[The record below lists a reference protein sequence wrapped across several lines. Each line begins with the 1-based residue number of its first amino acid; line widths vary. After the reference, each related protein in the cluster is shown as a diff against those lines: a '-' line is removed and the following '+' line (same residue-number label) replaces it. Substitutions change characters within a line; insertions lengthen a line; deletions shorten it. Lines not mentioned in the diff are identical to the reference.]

1 MGKHRASA
9 ARAGRRNPTAE
20 VDAPAPSR
28 FSESRR
34 HRLRQLRAFCQ
45 VARLGS
51 ISRAAERVFCTQ
63 PAVSMQVR
71 ALEDELDVSLVE
83 RKGPNI
89 ALTPAGRQ
97 LYRLASPLVEGID
110 RLPDTFAEQY
120 RHVVVDIHV
129 AAGPT
134 AAAVLLP
141 EYLKRFSQQQ
151 PGTRVNVRTGTGRE
165 CLQWLRAYE
174 VDLVVGAMDV
184 EPPDLQCYPVVSA
197 DYVLITPEAH
207 PLAGRD
213 SVTLQDLSAWPLVA
227 QTARTQTRQFG
238 EMFLRQHRIPYR
250 IEVEVDG
257 WDAIKAC
264 VEAGLGI
271 AVVPELCLDDRDR
284 VWRIPFSG
292 GLPPRTY
299 GAITRR
305 DRILPM
311 AVRQIIRI
319 MDPTRPIEL

>member
-1 MGKHRASA
+1 
-9 ARAGRRNPTAE
+9 
-20 VDAPAPSR
+20 
-28 FSESRR
+28 
-34 HRLRQLRAFCQ
+34 
-45 VARLGS
+45 
-51 ISRAAERVFCTQ
+51 
-63 PAVSMQVR
+63 
-71 ALEDELDVSLVE
+71 
-83 RKGPNI
+83 
-89 ALTPAGRQ
+89 
-97 LYRLASPLVEGID
+97 
-110 RLPDTFAEQY
+110 
-120 RHVVVDIHV
+120 
-129 AAGPT
+129 
-134 AAAVLLP
+134 
-141 EYLKRFSQQQ
+141 
-151 PGTRVNVRTGTGRE
+151 
-165 CLQWLRAYE
+165 
-174 VDLVVGAMDV
+174 MDV
-184 EPPDLQCYPVVSA
+184 EPPDLQCYPVCSA

-213 SVTLQDLSAWPLVA
+213 SATLRDLSDWPLVA

-284 VWRIPFSG
+284 VRRIPFSG